1 MPRPY
6 TLGKRAGPKAETRAR
21 IVAAAAAI
29 YRDRGMAAATTAA
42 IAQAADVAPATVR
55 NHFPE
60 PADLAGEVFTAAL
73 GELQPPS
80 AAIFDGLESVDA
92 RIRTLALE
100 MAAFYERSEAW
111 WLAYQRDHELIN
123 AWSEGVDRYYRD
135 IEELMRAS
143 LGPMSADET
152 AVALLSA
159 VVGPP
164 TFFALRAR
172 GLSSADTAEL
182 SVALVVPWL
191 LARLKASGSEP
202 ASS

>member
-1 MPRPY
+1 MPRSY
-6 TLGKRAGPKAETRAR
+6 RLGKREGPKAETRAR

-29 YRDRGMAAATTAA
+29 YRDRGMSAATTAA
-42 IAQAADVAPATVR
+42 IAEAADVAPATVR

-73 GELQPPS
+73 EELRPPS
-80 AAIFDGLESVDA
+80 ATIFDGLESLDA
-92 RIRTLALE
+92 RIRKLALE

-135 IEELMRAS
+135 IEDLMRAS
-143 LGPMSADET
+143 LGPLADDET
-152 AVALLSA
+152 AVAVLSA
-159 VVGPP
+159 VIGPP

-172 GLSSADTAEL
+172 GMSSADAAEL
-182 SVALVVPWL
+182 SVDLVVPWL
-191 LARLKASGSEP
+191 LARLKAPGGEP
-202 ASS
+202 AST

>member
-1 MPRPY
+1 M
-6 TLGKRAGPKAETRAR
+6 G
-21 IVAAAAAI
+21 
-29 YRDRGMAAATTAA
+29 AATTTA

-60 PADLAGEVFTAAL
+60 PAELAGEVFTAVL

-80 AAIFDGLESVDA
+80 PAIFEGVDALDA
-92 RIRTLALE
+92 RIRTLAREL
-100 MAAFYERSEAW
+100 ATFYERSEPW

-135 IEELMRAS
+135 IDDLMRAS
-143 LGPMSADET
+143 LGPLAADET
-152 AVALLSA
+152 AVAVLSA

-164 TFFALRAR
+164 TFFALRSR
-172 GLSSADTAEL
+172 GMSSADAADL
-182 SVALVVPWL
+182 SVDLVVPWL
-191 LARLKASGSEP
+191 LARRLPAGREG

>member
-1 MPRPY
+1 MPRFS
-6 TLGKRAGPKAETRAR
+6 GQRAAGR
-21 IVAAAAAI
+21 IGALLAVPLLVVALPAV
-29 YRDRGMAAATTAA
+29 
-42 IAQAADVAPATVR
+42 AQAADVAPATVR

-73 GELQPPS
+73 EELRPPS
-80 AAIFDGLESVDA
+80 PAIFDGLESLEA
-92 RIRTLALE
+92 RIRTLARE

-135 IEELMRAS
+135 IEDLMRAS
-143 LGPMSADET
+143 LGPLAADET
-152 AVALLSA
+152 AVAVLSA

-172 GLSSADTAEL
+172 GMSSAAAADL
-182 SVALVVPWL
+182 SVDLVMPWL
-191 LARLKASGSEP
+191 LARPGNPSG
-202 ASS
+202 